1 MALGSSWG
9 TREEM
14 LHPRDRR
21 GRFRKKWKMP
31 DGVINKLQAFLER
44 FNPRTFQSDQQASQ
58 YVFNKAKPGR
68 FPGDDQKRLHMD
80 WDEANDHIRAGDID
94 PSTQRFIDMME
105 GASTTLPDQAI
116 LHRTVGPEAFGL
128 TPDQLGLEDGG
139 LEDFTGRL
147 IADRAYGATNIG
159 SPMGTGPGRIHMT
172 IATPHGQP
180 VIIPGTT
187 PNDRRVFLPRDQGLR
202 ITKVEPDGTGG
213 WHVMAIAEPPG
224 VARKTPEP
232 VMPGR
237 RGAGLSEAQREERIT
252 PSMSPEQRQQVAQQN
267 EREMQQGP
275 NAPTPAPGQ
284 PVPAQA
290 APAPASPSP
299 VQGPTSPAT
308 GVPERQEPL
317 QKEAVGPT
325 ATEGASPAEVAQ
337 AGEEAAR
344 QAAEAQA
351 APAPATP
358 ESFRQ
363 ALSTAKLKSPSRG
376 KRQKEFNDAFNG
388 IVGGKVGP
396 EDALRQLDTDIEVN
410 KRQLERQKAGTEKAD
425 PELEQDIQDQEAL
438 ADLISS
444 HHGIPRRGQSGQ
456 GGEAGGTPA
465 PAKAQGATP
474 RATKKAAGA
483 KAAPTKAAKAAGPTP
498 TPGAPSTSREATP
511 AAPAPKKAA
520 KRAPAEVADSVMKAA
535 SREEADA
542 ELDGMLGSELR
553 TIAEQV
559 GAPIGSRATKAQM
572 RRAITERR
580 QRQLDGEAI
589 RGESTR
595 QRQEAGTLTDEQQ
608 QRIVNRAKDLRGKE
622 ANDEDRRLVA
632 MADEIE
638 AGGTGEVAAKKAL
651 DKQQAAE
658 KVPAKKAAKA
668 VAKKAVPA
676 KAAPSPVDDEEEAF
690 KARVA
695 EAGLPDR
702 VTALRDMARTQ
713 KIRGFSTMNKKQLQ
727 AALLGDEV
735 PKAGKIGVVSP
746 EKMIPHLE
754 AADSDQAARALLAN
768 HTLVDLKAL
777 AKKRELKLPSKGATK
792 AKVMDMVLEDIRGPQ
807 TGIEGR
813 TPDTSLEED
822 LGNLGYI
829 DLPGSNGNQISQ
841 QIAQVDGDDP
851 DSLRQRRDD
860 LEKLSKQFRKDG
872 DKNAANMAQAAAD
885 AMGMRAQTISGVE
898 EATPPVKRV
907 AKKAAPEVDADV
919 PEVERPIEKMLKP
932 ELLALAQKEG
942 ASVRPSW
949 TKARILD
956 EIKKNRRV
964 GTAREVGESEED
976 RLRRELGALP
986 GGPER
991 DLGPIQGP
999 LRLPDRAP
1007 TAEEIARDNPDI
1019 PAPAPVK
1026 KATKKAAKK
1035 AVAQV
1040 DKAAANMAEQVRG
1053 TEDGAGGTFGDMLK
1067 RATPEETEELRE
1079 EIRKQG
1085 LEPKGKTAEELF
1097 DNSVKDMLANR
1108 MRELGMLP
1116 DDPKKPT
1123 KAQKR
1128 VPKGSVKGPKA
1139 DVLIATEDRRRD
1151 FIDAWNQ
1158 QPGFTDDESMVEIR
1172 DRIADGEFTHEEG
1185 VRRLESEIA
1194 FNEEEISDLGAELRG
1209 MAPED
1214 RDGADQIQARR
1225 AELQD
1230 KITAQKKA
1238 VKFLRGHAKS
1248 EAPVTRQ
1255 ELEIQLDG
1263 PELAALQRADV
1274 EDLKKAARDEGLG
1287 NIEGDDKD
1295 TVVQNIGKAVARR
1308 EMANREKEQKARD
1321 RQAEADRMRNTAEA
1335 IASIDD
1341 VLEGGSDRAVQT
1353 RIQTVFKQGKIDE
1366 ALRDE
1371 LLASDRDGIRTS
1383 LVKLRS
1389 MSGLRAS
1396 DKRGDKTHFNPE
1408 RHELP
1413 PGSGIKKGDP
1423 VTVLGPGFRADVQ
1436 GDDIQVHKARVT
1448 AGHED
1453 GPGVPE
1459 TPSAPE
1465 APATPPRTSGTAVG
1479 RITTARLTP
1488 GTRIMVQRST
1498 TNEGE
1503 ALPTTRKTGAVPVTV
1518 TKIERNRLTQ
1528 GSVTRAAQVGYRVTA
1543 KDDDGNEVTIYTRPG
1558 SQTHMLEPA
1567 PKAAK
1572 VAKAAVPAPETP
1584 AAPKKAAK
1592 TQDLLGELINDDN
1605 PLSREEVGTRIAD
1618 LDRAQLQEMAKA
1630 LNIPAGSRR
1639 TIPDTRRSIVE
1650 ATVGRRLDSIA
1661 IRGFRGDRPG
1671 APEPDLPEGA
1681 PARVLAES
1689 HQVTST
1695 PLRLPSVAPKT
1706 SDPEGPKR
1714 HNAELIGAGL
1724 DIDRKGED
1732 RQWMDVVQADLDRGI
1747 DGRQIADGLRREA
1760 DTTRTLR
1767 NIGDAVG
1774 QTSDPGPAGQI
1785 ERMERMAD
1793 RLEAVRP
1800 IAKPVGQSKLADQGR
1815 KDMSTMSA
1823 ASAQSKAFQDLK
1835 AGKSHTEVATALRQA
1850 ATSVGSRD
1858 HDVQPV
1864 RVQDFTPAERTA
1876 MKRSDAKKLRE
1887 LAAEIQAQGVTQR
1900 AAAKAAKK
1908 AAAPAKKA
1916 APKTPEQDRKDLTG
1930 TTGELATAAIDAGLE
1945 RLQAASTPE
1954 QESDAFK
1961 GILLPELKT
1970 MAGRLGLKTS
1980 GSKAALMQRIADRVK
1995 GREAPTTSAERAVPK
2010 VEAPGGATDG
2020 LDDMPEV
2027 QLRRLADANGMN
2039 GNLNL
2044 RQELVKALR
2053 AKGVVAPPGSGS
2065 LAAERAVQDSAPVK
2079 WSYVTRDLSSGGD
2092 LLSPQDR
2099 AQAGR
2104 ILTQWTHHEPGPGGG
2119 SEPPLNSALR
2129 GGKIDPKTQA
2139 DIDAVDRM
2147 LEASRLPRKVT
2158 VYRGYQNGARVLPE
2172 DFSGDLTGHTWTDPA
2187 YTATTSSEYGGQ
2199 TYAGDAED
2207 GGFYARITLPRGFPA
2222 IGIQDD
2228 QDGLDDEGEM
2238 ILPRGL
2244 EFRVTKDHGIN
2255 QDGIRELDIEVRQ
2268 RSGPVAGVDYSNPA
2282 LLEQSHTK
2290 DAIFLLN
2297 QGDTPE
2303 ELIEEFI
2310 GDGLSP
2316 DMARL
2321 LITEIA
2327 NTRDVQMPK
2336 VVRDAIDEQIRLR
2349 GRTAV
2354 PIAEIRSTLKGIARA
2369 DFDRALRQL
2378 ASEGRL
2384 LEQEN
2389 RQRLT
2394 PADRDEAFKV
2404 GARTYHLIRRSE

>member
-456 GGEAGGTPA
+456 GGEAGSTPA

-608 QRIVNRAKDLRGKE
+608 QRIVNRAKGLRGKE

-1035 AVAQV
+1035 AVANVEQ
-1040 DKAAANMAEQVRG
+1040 AAGNLASQVRDAD
-1053 TEDGAGGTFGDMLK
+1053 DGSGGTFGDMLK

-1097 DNSVKDMLANR
+1097 DNSIKDMLANR

-1128 VPKGSVKGPKA
+1128 VPKGSVEGPKA
-1139 DVLIATEDRRRD
+1139 DVPIATEDRRRT

-1214 RDGADQIQARR
+1214 RDGANQIHARR

-1255 ELEIQLDG
+1255 ELEIQLHG
-1263 PELAALQRADV
+1263 PERAALERV
-1274 EDLKKAARDEGLG
+1274 EIEDLKRAASEQGWGD
-1287 NIEGDDKD
+1287 IEGDDKD
-1295 TVVQNIGKAVARR
+1295 TVVENIGKAMQA
-1308 EMANREKEQKARD
+1308 KEDKARERMRRVGETGTVAGNLAQLD
-1321 RQAEADRMRNTAEA
+1321 QMAQNEGSDKALEAGIRRLPEADQARLTDVLGDRERFRQELDAITQEHGLTRVGRVGETVAYDPQKHEVMGDIAPGSPVLITRAGHDFKPGDGSTVNFKARAIPDTGTPIPAKKAAKFLPPLANGTPRKSFTNVEVGDVVKRAGSKGNMQRVVQHDRPTARGGSHVLHLEDGSKITGHPNTAVWLDP
-1335 IASIDD
+1335 S
-1341 VLEGGSDRAVQT
+1341 T
-1353 RIQTVFKQGKIDE
+1353 
-1366 ALRDE
+1366 
-1371 LLASDRDGIRTS
+1371 
-1383 LVKLRS
+1383 
-1389 MSGLRAS
+1389 
-1396 DKRGDKTHFNPE
+1396 
-1408 RHELP
+1408 
-1413 PGSGIKKGDP
+1413 PG
-1423 VTVLGPGFRADVQ
+1423 A
-1436 GDDIQVHKARVT
+1436 
-1448 AGHED
+1448 
-1453 GPGVPE
+1453 

-1465 APATPPRTSGTAVG
+1465 APAPAKK
-1479 RITTARLTP
+1479 LT
-1488 GTRIMVQRST
+1488 
-1498 TNEGE
+1498 
-1503 ALPTTRKTGAVPVTV
+1503 
-1518 TKIERNRLTQ
+1518 
-1528 GSVTRAAQVGYRVTA
+1528 
-1543 KDDDGNEVTIYTRPG
+1543 
-1558 SQTHMLEPA
+1558 
-1567 PKAAK
+1567 
-1572 VAKAAVPAPETP
+1572 
-1584 AAPKKAAK
+1584 KKAAQAAQDEADIRGLRNLAEGGNLEGPISGK
-1592 TQDLLGELINDDN
+1592 PARRETQDLLGELINDDN
-1605 PLSREEVGTRIAD
+1605 PLSREEVGARIAD

-1689 HQVTST
+1689 HKVTST
-1695 PLRLPSVAPKT
+1695 PLRVPPKVVDLDQPT
-1706 SDPEGPKR
+1706 R
-1714 HNAELIGAGL
+1714 HNAEVIGTGL
-1724 DIDRKGED
+1724 DLEPKGADRDWLGI
-1732 RQWMDVVQADLDRGI
+1732 VQRDLDRGT
-1747 DGRQIADGLRREA
+1747 DGRQIANDLRREA
-1760 DTTRTLR
+1760 DSQRTIH
-1767 NIGDAVG
+1767 NIQEAIAPGTG
-1774 QTSDPGPAGQI
+1774 GPAGRI
-1785 ERMERMAD
+1785 DRMERMAD
-1793 RLEAVRP
+1793 RLEGVRP
-1800 IAKPVGQSKLADQGR
+1800 IEAPAPAKAAPSGPAKREMG
-1815 KDMSTMSA
+1815 TMA
-1823 ASAQSKAFQDLK
+1823 AATAQSRALSDLK
-1835 AGKSHTEVATALRQA
+1835 AGKSHAEVATALRQA
-1850 ATSVGSRD
+1850 ATSVGSKD
-1858 HDVQPV
+1858 HDPQFV
-1864 RVQDFTPAERTA
+1864 RPLEFTPSERSA
-1876 MKRSDAKKLRE
+1876 MKRSDAKALRE
-1887 LAAEIQAQGVTQR
+1887 LASEIQAQGVAQR
-1900 AAAKAAKK
+1900 AAVKAAKK
-1908 AAAPAKKA
+1908 APAKKA
-1916 APKTPEQDRKDLTG
+1916 APGETIVSPAVDRMVRQGGTLPGQNRRLSELRETAAPAPKKRTAAEMRRARSASESEGVPIEQVLERWDQQKLDRKNLTG
-1930 TTGELATAAIDAGLE
+1930 PVGEMIAAQIDDAMR
-1945 RLQAASTPE
+1945 RLQAADNPRLE
-1954 QESDAFK
+1954 DDALA
-1961 GILLPELKT
+1961 GLLAPELKQL
-1970 MAGRLGLKTS
+1970 ADRLGLDTK
-1980 GSKAALMQRIADRVK
+1980 GSKSTLLQRIKDRVK
-1995 GREAPTTSAERAVPK
+1995 GREAPTTSAERAVPS
-2010 VEAPGGATDG
+2010 PGGVDESVPMQPYSKTDNMRMHVDSPTMG
-2020 LDDMPEV
+2020 LVKMYELAGRNGSANRMLD
-2027 QLRRLADANGMN
+2027 LRRRATEKGGSTTPQQVVDELKAIRAQETDVKFQRELDRAIEANDAPMTSMPDLPPNTPPAARDLVEQLHAIPFARKGR
-2039 GNLNL
+2039 GEQAAIGTTSKESVEQQVAEVLREIASGTSRQQPEIRL
-2044 RQELVKALR
+2044 RQ
-2053 AKGVVAPPGSGS
+2053 
-2065 LAAERAVQDSAPVK
+2065 
-2079 WSYVTRDLSSGGD
+2079 
-2092 LLSPQDR
+2092 
-2099 AQAGR
+2099 
-2104 ILTQWTHHEPGPGGG
+2104 ILTQQIHEMN
-2119 SEPPLNSALR
+2119 EPSFRIWELAQLLEPVTDAQGRRRPSPLTLALR
-2129 GGKIDPKTQA
+2129 EMRPK
-2139 DIDAVDRM
+2139 
-2147 LEASRLPRKVT
+2147 
-2158 VYRGYQNGARVLPE
+2158 
-2172 DFSGDLTGHTWTDPA
+2172 
-2187 YTATTSSEYGGQ
+2187 
-2199 TYAGDAED
+2199 
-2207 GGFYARITLPRGFPA
+2207 
-2222 IGIQDD
+2222 
-2228 QDGLDDEGEM
+2228 
-2238 ILPRGL
+2238 
-2244 EFRVTKDHGIN
+2244 
-2255 QDGIRELDIEVRQ
+2255 
-2268 RSGPVAGVDYSNPA
+2268 
-2282 LLEQSHTK
+2282 
-2290 DAIFLLN
+2290 
-2297 QGDTPE
+2297 
-2303 ELIEEFI
+2303 
-2310 GDGLSP
+2310 
-2316 DMARL
+2316 
-2321 LITEIA
+2321 
-2327 NTRDVQMPK
+2327 
-2336 VVRDAIDEQIRLR
+2336 
-2349 GRTAV
+2349 
-2354 PIAEIRSTLKGIARA
+2354 
-2369 DFDRALRQL
+2369 
-2378 ASEGRL
+2378 
-2384 LEQEN
+2384 
-2389 RQRLT
+2389 
-2394 PADRDEAFKV
+2394 
-2404 GARTYHLIRRSE
+2404 